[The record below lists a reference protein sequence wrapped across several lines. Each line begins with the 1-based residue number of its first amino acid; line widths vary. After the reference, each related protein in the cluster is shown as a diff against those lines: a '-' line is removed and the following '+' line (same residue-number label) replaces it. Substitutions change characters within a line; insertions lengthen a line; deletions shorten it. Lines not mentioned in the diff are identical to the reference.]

1 MKEGDSN
8 EQDRRPGRLS
18 MGASEFHIIML
29 CRDDLNRQKL
39 IQGSNLLHER
49 IRKMRTRKFL
59 ALLLVLA
66 MVLSVFCVSAF
77 AATAVSVSKTSRDIT
92 DSTGTTIGSVSVSGM
107 STTGISDASWIDEDE
122 ATIIVD
128 LIPATTPATG
138 TLAVTITPTGG
149 TAETE
154 NITVSSGAGS
164 TTIVADGVTYTV
176 EVQSTEDAYPSANTG
191 NNYVGI
197 VTGEGVTIGSFSGD
211 GSSSSPY
218 AATVTGPASGYPFTI
233 SLRII
238 PEVALFNT
246 LTSYSYTVLD
256 NSGAGLENFV
266 GTYYLAKY
274 TANGAVLRF
283 SVTANSTTK
292 YYAITLSATTG
303 NSGSG
308 IVSYLPAPGQFTNEG
323 IATGGWG
330 EIHTSGSANLK
341 ALRGAYTAT
350 GVSLGAFGG
359 SIVFDFEEDGI
370 SDSDKNPFGVDF
382 IVYGNAFSTNAEP
395 GCIQVAPDTDNDGK
409 PDKWYDIAGSLY
421 YSGET
426 VNMYYSDPTPTDNT
440 NTENTLAAVP
450 YSSSVSITGNT
461 QTWSNTASITTNTF
475 HKHSWFPLARN
486 YFDGVDR
493 TATKYTGTGV
503 SGDMANVSK
512 LTPETGSNPISVMEG
527 QSIVGGL
534 SSTTVISYSGRKIPW
549 KGAGAGNYTF
559 GYADVHANGSSYGAA
574 VNPYAAT
581 QTTTGGDGI
590 DIAWAVNP
598 DGTPAGLTKIRFVRV
613 YTGVQQVTAFGEVS
627 TEVCGV
633 YIAEPSSGSVE
644 TTTAPSAVSFATID
658 PVWGDSTAVNPA
670 PSIPSNGGTYSYV
683 NTIATAATNVGATSV
698 GVSVT
703 AVSGA
708 YVYVNDTLLS
718 ATGTSGTETVYTGL
732 ISAPTSTQDIRI
744 IVQAGSAAPYL
755 FLYN

>member
-1 MKEGDSN
+1 
-8 EQDRRPGRLS
+8 
-18 MGASEFHIIML
+18 
-29 CRDDLNRQKL
+29 
-39 IQGSNLLHER
+39 
-49 IRKMRTRKFL
+49 MRTRKFL

-92 DSTGTTIGSVSVSGM
+92 DSSGTTIGSVSVSGM
-107 STTGISDASWIDEDE
+107 STTGISDASWIDDNE

-128 LIPATTPATG
+128 LIPATTPASG

-149 TAETE
+149 TAETV

-164 TTIVADGVTYTV
+164 NTIVAGGVTYTV
-176 EVQSTEDAYPSANTG
+176 EVQSTEDAYPTANTG

-197 VTGEGVTIGSFSGD
+197 VTGEGVSISTFSGSGTSD
-211 GSSSSPY
+211 SPY

-238 PEVALFNT
+238 PEVALFNN

-256 NSGAGLENFV
+256 NSGAELENFV

-303 NSGSG
+303 DSGSG

-323 IATGGWG
+323 IGTGGWG

-341 ALRGAYTAT
+341 ALRGAYSTT

-359 SIVFDFEEDGI
+359 SVVFDFGSTGI
-370 SDSDKNPFGVDF
+370 SNTTTNKYGVDF
-382 IVYGNAFSTNAEP
+382 VIYGNAFSTNAEP
-395 GCIQVAPDTDNDGK
+395 GCVQVAPDTDNDGK

-426 VNMYYSDPTPTDNT
+426 VTMYYSNPTPADNT
-440 NTENTLAAVP
+440 SGSTLAAVP

-461 QTWSNTASITTNTF
+461 QTWTDTANITTNTF
-475 HKHSWFPLARN
+475 HNHSWFPLARN
-486 YFDGVDR
+486 YFDGTERNATDYSN
-493 TATKYTGTGV
+493 TA
-503 SGDMANVSK
+503 SGDMANVSS
-512 LTPETGSNPISVMEG
+512 LNPESGSNPISVMEN

-534 SSTTVISYSGRKIPW
+534 SSTTVISYSGRKISW
-549 KGAGAGNYTF
+549 KGSGAGNYTF
-559 GYADVHANGSSYGAA
+559 GYADVHSNGSSYGTA
-574 VNPYAAT
+574 VNPYSAT

-590 DIAWAVNP
+590 DIAWAVNS

-613 YTGVQQVTAFGEVS
+613 YTGVQQITAFGEVS

-633 YIAEPSSGSVE
+633 Y
-644 TTTAPSAVSFATID
+644 
-658 PVWGDSTAVNPA
+658 
-670 PSIPSNGGTYSYV
+670 
-683 NTIATAATNVGATSV
+683 
-698 GVSVT
+698 
-703 AVSGA
+703 AVSGGGTGSTTA
-708 YVYVNDTLLS
+708 TPSVDNINNQTVTLS
-718 ATGTSGTETVYTGL
+718 ATLAGIQTVTIPKNTATIVTITGNNSTDVLFLNDKSGTGSVNDSFTLGRNKTQIVRVIAKDSTTGL
-732 ISAPTSTQDIRI
+732 
-744 IVQAGSAAPYL
+744 PYIGYFML
-755 FLYN
+755 KGE